1 METQEF
7 FKNWKS
13 DSPKSFEE
21 FEKYLKKYNLMF
33 ETNYNDD
40 IRIIMNFFFIKK
52 PLTDISEW
60 QCLIFEF
67 EMLTGVIEKFFEDN
81 HIIITIKFQ
90 DNQFYNYI
98 DFINDNIEIEKL
110 YHSGKWYMNKK
121 DCQIMS
127 YLKAAEIL
135 EKEIK

>member
-7 FKNWKS
+7 FKKWKEKY
-13 DSPKSFEE
+13 PKIFDEFFQFLDNYF
-21 FEKYLKKYNLMF
+21 FEKIGKALF
-33 ETNYNDD
+33 SFRENDNGSVD
-40 IRIIMNFFFIKK
+40 IMLDEYEL
-52 PLTDISEW
+52 P
-60 QCLIFEF
+60 F
-67 EMLTGVIEKFFEDN
+67 EMLTGIIEKFFEDN

-121 DCQIMS
+121 DCQIMA
-127 YLKAAEIL
+127 YLKAASIAEGVN
-135 EKEIK
+135 